1 MATSII
7 KAGVL
12 FASQIVFV
20 KIGRNTGLVRILLIT
35 AGVLAAAHASS
46 AIMARIVI
54 PRPMPVC
61 ALIALCPTAWAVVWL
76 TPVIIGIVAL
86 GPAARF
92 NAARARRPE

>member
-20 KIGRNTGLVRILLIT
+20 KIGRNTGLVRILLIS

-46 AIMARIVI
+46 AIMTRIVI
-54 PRPMPVC
+54 PRPMPAIVRAVTIAMALVVVWPMMLADQLL
-61 ALIALCPTAWAVVWL
+61 ALIPL
-76 TPVIIGIVAL
+76 PVP
-86 GPAARF
+86 GPAVMSV
-92 NAARARRPE
+92 